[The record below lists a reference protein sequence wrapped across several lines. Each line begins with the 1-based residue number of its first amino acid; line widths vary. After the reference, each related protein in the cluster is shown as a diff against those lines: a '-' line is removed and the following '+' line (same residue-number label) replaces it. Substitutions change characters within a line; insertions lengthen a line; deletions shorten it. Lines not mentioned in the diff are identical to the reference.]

1 MRRSLQDSIV
11 GFSLLGGILIF
22 TFFSFWLRGVRLS
35 SKNWYLF
42 AEFNNASGL
51 SKKSPV
57 TYRGILVGSIEDIL
71 FTNESIKAKIVLN
84 NPEIILPKPAFAKVV
99 TNSFLGGDVQVALE
113 TSEKTIPKNISK
125 PTSDKC
131 NSKLIICQGDSIT
144 GKQLSSLSNI
154 TNKISQL
161 LKESNQENLIENLI
175 NSIDQFDSTQENL
188 DELIYLSKQEILRVK
203 PLINEITIAANNLNN
218 ILSTINNKEPLNDLV
233 NSLSFVNFS
242 KSLLISSILL
252 EIDFAALI
260 VILMSLRV
268 SLLFIVDKI
277 LFKLLAAMVI
287 SLIKGLTL
295 RISCFDK

>member
-1 MRRSLQDSIV
+1 MRRSLRDSIV

-35 SKNWYLF
+35 SKNWHLF

-71 FTNESIKAKIVLN
+71 FTNESIKAKIVIN
-84 NPEIILPKPAFAKVV
+84 NPEIILPKPAFARVV

-113 TSEKTIPKNISK
+113 TSEKTIPKKISN
-125 PTSDKC
+125 PISDEC
-131 NSKLIICQGDSIT
+131 NSKLIICQGDIIT

-203 PLINEITIAANNLNN
+203 PLINEITIAANNLND
-218 ILSTINNKEPLNDLV
+218 ILSTINNKETLNDIKV
-233 NSLSFVNFS
+233 TINSARSISSKINAMSDDFEKLTTDKELT
-242 KSLLISSILL
+242 KSLRDLTIGLSKFLN
-252 EIDFAALI
+252 EIYP
-260 VILMSLRV
+260 
-268 SLLFIVDKI
+268 
-277 LFKLLAAMVI
+277 
-287 SLIKGLTL
+287 
-295 RISCFDK
+295 